1 MAHHPV
7 PAPTSENLFPYNITL
22 ETGAAGANLSTYK
35 ITSPFQA
42 NPFQDTTQTVNFPA
56 GTSVLFFGENF
67 TITGE
72 TDTQEYLGT
81 AVDSSGA
88 VVGFIFKDVTTGSF
102 FLFSTSNNLA
112 SIRSPETV
120 TLDLSTGISDPQA
133 NNWDLSTGAPVAFCF
148 MAGTGVRTPTGD
160 VAVETLKTGDLV
172 TLNDGRIAPVSWLGR
187 QTVSTQ
193 FADPLRSLP
202 VRIKA
207 NALGEGL
214 PQRDMLLSPD
224 HALLV
229 DGILAQAGALVNG
242 VSIVRETRVPA
253 VFTYY
258 HVEVADHS
266 LILAENVPAE
276 TFVDN
281 VDRMAFDNWEE
292 HQKLYG
298 DAPSVPEMDYPRAKA
313 VRQVPQATRDR
324 LFALGEAL
332 YGTQRAA

>member
-1 MAHHPV
+1 MPHTKP
-7 PAPTSENLFPYNITL
+7 PANPSESLIPYNVTL
-22 ETGAAGANLSTYK
+22 ATGAAGANGSTYTV
-35 ITSPFQA
+35 TSPFQTGA
-42 NPFQDTTQTVNFPA
+42 QTV
-56 GTSVLFFGENF
+56 TSPNSSPILSFGENF
-67 TITGE
+67 TISGE
-72 TDTQEYLGT
+72 NDTQEYLGT
-81 AVDSSGA
+81 AVNSAGQ
-88 VVGFIFKDVTTGSF
+88 VIGFFFEDVTAKTF
-102 FLFSTSNNLA
+102 FLFSTQNNL
-112 SIRSPETV
+112 V
-120 TLDLSTGISDPQA
+120 TAHSQITATLH
-133 NNWDLSTGAPVAFCF
+133 LSTGANDPNLDNWDLATGTAVCF

-172 TLNDGRIAPVSWLGR
+172 TLSDGRVAPVSWLGR
-187 QTVSTQ
+187 QTVSTR

-202 VRIKA
+202 IRIKA

-242 VSIVRETRVPA
+242 VSILRETQVPA

-292 HQKLYG
+292 HQNLYG
-298 DAPSVPEMDYPRAKA
+298 DAPSLPEMDYPRAKA
-313 VRQVPQATRDR
+313 ARQVPQATRDR
-324 LFALGEAL
+324 LLALGETL